1 MDSTLQTS
9 SISSSISEQKYIN
22 LRKRLDQFGYRQTLG
37 IESLPLIE
45 KLFNDLVHTTESL
58 KKAKLEKSKNAAD
71 SMNTSLRNSSMT
83 SISNAD
89 LITPSIQAYKAD
101 NAKLIKENNEL
112 HLQLIKLK
120 DQLEVEIKDLKIKL
134 GKSENENSDLRFL
147 NTQYLHKLR
156 SIEKESKDK
165 SKKILDLQEKNF
177 QAVIQ
182 TNSSS
187 VNKQGSCFR
196 RQRLDIDC
204 MLPPSA
210 KTCSSTSLASNGSS
224 GSSGIG
230 VSCASDPY
238 VIDMIKLADDRISH
252 LQTELENYKQSNEI
266 LNNKVSTYKTQVSE
280 IFQLFFN
287 KIDCYLV
294 IMIRIHM
301 TQLCNQNL
309 SAENIFFFK

>member
-9 SISSSISEQKYIN
+9 SVSSSISEQKYIN
-22 LRKRLDQFGYRQTLG
+22 LRKRLDQLGYRQTLG

-58 KKAKLEKSKNAAD
+58 KKAKLEKSKNAD
-71 SMNTSLRNSSMT
+71 SMNSSLRNSSMT

-112 HLQLIKLK
+112 HLHLIKIK
-120 DQLEVEIKDLKIKL
+120 DELEIEIKDLKTKL
-134 GKSENENSDLRFL
+134 NKSENENSDLRFL

-182 TNSSS
+182 TNAGSIS
-187 VNKQGSCFR
+187 KQGSCFR

-204 MLPPSA
+204 MLPPPN
-210 KTCSSTSLASNGSS
+210 KTCSTSSLASNGSS

-230 VSCASDPY
+230 ASCASDPY
-238 VIDMIKLADDRISH
+238 VIDMIKLADERISQ

-266 LNNKVSTYKTQVSE
+266 LENKVSNYKSQVGK
-280 IFQLFFN
+280 FL
-287 KIDCYLV
+287 
-294 IMIRIHM
+294 
-301 TQLCNQNL
+301 
-309 SAENIFFFK
+309 